1 MTLSDFWNDLKNKF
15 APPPVYVP
23 PYRPPVAVRPPAP
36 IPPNAPTAIEQQ
48 PQQCIASKRFRLVF
62 KQQPRRRGQNRCL
75 KGKHARRSGFAF
87 INFVT
92 AGHK

>member
-15 APPPVYVP
+15 APPVYVP

-48 PQQCIASKRFRLVF
+48 PQPQAALTSSVDHS
-62 KQQPRRRGQNRCL
+62 RGRGHTGSL
-75 KGKHARRSGFAF
+75 ISGR
-87 INFVT
+87 
-92 AGHK
+92 

>member
-48 PQQCIASKRFRLVF
+48 PQPQAALTSSVDLQKDEGRIPGSPASRAQRRLALGA
-62 KQQPRRRGQNRCL
+62 PRRRFHRDV
-75 KGKHARRSGFAF
+75 A
-87 INFVT
+87 
-92 AGHK
+92 